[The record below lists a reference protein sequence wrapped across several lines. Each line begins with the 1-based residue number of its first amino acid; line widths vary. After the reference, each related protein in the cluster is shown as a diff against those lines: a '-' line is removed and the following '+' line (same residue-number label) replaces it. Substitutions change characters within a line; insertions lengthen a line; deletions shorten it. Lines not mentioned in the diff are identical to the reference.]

1 MLSFE
6 KLNVCDEIKS
16 ILMQYRVDFVFQP
29 IFDRLGKIYGYE
41 ALMRPEG
48 KNVLEYIEEVKHNNM
63 LHELELVSFFGA
75 TMAYRQRN
83 YDKKLCIN
91 SFPSEC
97 FSVKEAKCYSDCFK
111 PIKDKLVIEIIEYTE
126 GERWMWKTKQAHTR
140 VYEGIEVSI
149 DDFGTGHNDID
160 SIDYYNP
167 NIVKLDRSLISNI
180 DAYSM
185 KQKDVKYYI
194 EQLHNRGIRV
204 LAEGVETQ
212 KEYEFLFQAG
222 VDLFQGYLLA
232 KPA

>member
-1 MLSFE
+1 
-6 KLNVCDEIKS
+6 
-16 ILMQYRVDFVFQP
+16 
-29 IFDRLGKIYGYE
+29 
-41 ALMRPEG
+41 
-48 KNVLEYIEEVKHNNM
+48 
-63 LHELELVSFFGA
+63 
-75 TMAYRQRN
+75 
-83 YDKKLCIN
+83 
-91 SFPSEC
+91 
-97 FSVKEAKCYSDCFK
+97 
-111 PIKDKLVIEIIEYTE
+111 
-126 GERWMWKTKQAHTR
+126 MWKTKQAHAR